1 MSLLIRA
8 SSARTCCRSS
18 SLTDPHPSLD
28 CTFRPDPTLLARTG
42 PQQGTL
48 GGAFGHCAQS
58 GGEPVAGNQRL
69 AALMTEAGFLDRSG
83 TIGRKRFARAV
94 TDAATSRGIHKTYS
108 HTYVTR
114 WLNGVTP
121 RDTETRD
128 SITSALSRALGRTV
142 QAAEVGY
149 TERAKIPTDVGLTY
163 PEDAKT
169 AIDQVAL
176 LMDADLA
183 EENAMGMVST
193 NVSAWIEA
201 SLSWLV
207 GRPLPLPSGTDQSRV
222 TAADVRRL
230 RSTRDVFDRLDNQ
243 FGGGHARRALLAYL
257 RDDLPSLLRAS
268 TSAPVQQDLFSAAAE
283 ATQLAAWMSY
293 DAGHH
298 GVAQRYFIQALGL
311 ADAADDRL
319 LAASILDAMSHQATF
334 LGHFN
339 EAANMAR
346 AARLGAVGVSTP
358 ILSAHFYAMEARALA
373 RLGHASGCDHALSAA
388 VKEYDRHTPGEG
400 PGWIQY
406 FDEAE
411 LAAEFGH
418 CNRDLGRA
426 THATNYA
433 SLALGTAS
441 GQYLR
446 SDFFATMVLADSY
459 FDQGEVEEA
468 CDVAL
473 NAIRIG
479 EQLKSARCH
488 SYVEEFR
495 VRLSKVGDSRAVRAF
510 TESAQGARLW
520 NPQPPQ

>member
-1 MSLLIRA
+1 MRRNRA
-8 SSARTCCRSS
+8 HSGA
-18 SLTDPHPSLD
+18 HLD
-28 CTFRPDPTLLARTG
+28 TAHNP
-42 PQQGTL
+42 
-48 GGAFGHCAQS
+48 GGG
-58 GGEPVAGNQRL
+58 PVAGNQRL

-94 TDAATSRGIHKTYS
+94 TDAASSRGIHKTYS

-121 RDTETRD
+121 RTAETRE
-128 SITSALSRALGRTV
+128 SITTALSRALGRPV
-142 QAAEVGY
+142 LAREVGFADG
-149 TERAKIPTDVGLTY
+149 TSIPTDGGLKY
-163 PEDAKT
+163 PEDAEK
-169 AIDQVAL
+169 AIEQLSL
-176 LMDADLA
+176 LVGADLVDPSLETA
-183 EENAMGMVST
+183 TATHVG
-193 NVSAWIEA
+193 AWSEA

-207 GRPLPLPSGTDQSRV
+207 GGTRSESWHRDISRV
-222 TAADVRRL
+222 TAADVVRVRT
-230 RSTRDVFDRLDNQ
+230 TRDLFDRLDNR
-243 FGGGHARRALLAYL
+243 FGGGHARRALLEYL
-257 RDDLPSLLRAS
+257 RGDLPSLLMAGAS
-268 TSAPVQQDLFSAAAE
+268 GPVHQNLLSAAAE
-283 ATQLAAWMSY
+283 AVQLAAWMSY

-298 GVAQRYFIQALGL
+298 GIAQRYFIQALGL

-346 AARLGAVGVSTP
+346 AARLGAARVSTP

-373 RLGHASGCDHALSAA
+373 RLGQASGCDRALSAA
-388 VKEYDRHTPGEG
+388 VKEFARHTPGDG

-411 LAAEFGH
+411 LAAELGH

-426 THATNYA
+426 APATTYA
-433 SLALGTAS
+433 AQALGTAS
-441 GQYLR
+441 GEYLR

-459 FDQGEVEEA
+459 FDQGEVEQA

-473 NAIRIG
+473 RAIRIG

-488 SYVEEFR
+488 SYVDEFR
-495 VRLSKVGDSRAVRAF
+495 VRLSKVGDSRAIRSF
-510 TESAQGARLW
+510 TESVEGARLW
-520 NPQPPQ
+520 SPRPRQ